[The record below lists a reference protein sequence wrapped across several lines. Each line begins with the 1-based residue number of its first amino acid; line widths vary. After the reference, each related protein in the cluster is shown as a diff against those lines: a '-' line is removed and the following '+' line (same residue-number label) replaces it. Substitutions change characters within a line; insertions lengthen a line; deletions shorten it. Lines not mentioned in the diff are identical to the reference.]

1 MDTYLYALI
10 LSISHIN
17 NVFNIISPIIYF
29 ILRLFGIF
37 KYEINTPETIKYLHT
52 QTENDICLKYNDEN
66 KPIGWIFGINK
77 YYFIKYICFV
87 NNFDKNDYEKTILI
101 TTRKQKDI
109 LLNKKSIKIINN
121 DKQNNENL
129 NNKNVNEE
137 QNELIKNN
145 NEITLYRRNNHYYN
159 IGYCKKKINIGNN
172 IPRNCQKNIINEITN
187 LFHEKNRIVCY
198 LYGKFGQGKTFLSY
212 LLANNLNGTL
222 CKTFNPTEPGDELQL
237 LYALIQ
243 PTENNPLIVLLDE
256 VDIMINSIHNETLIP
271 HKNIARE
278 VHNKTTWNIF
288 LDNIDYGHYPNFIL
302 IMCSNKSP
310 KEINEL
316 DNSYLR
322 KNRVHYIKEVIN
334 KNNKIE

>member
-37 KYEINTPETIKYLHT
+37 KYEINTLETIKYLHT

-66 KPIGWIFGINK
+66 KPIGWIFGVNK

-129 NNKNVNEE
+129 NNENDNEE
-137 QNELIKNN
+137 QNKLIKNN
-145 NEITLYRRNNHYYN
+145 NEIT
-159 IGYCKKKINIGNN
+159 
-172 IPRNCQKNIINEITN
+172 N
-187 LFHEKNRIVCY
+187 LFHKKNRIVCY
-198 LYGKFGQGKTFLSY
+198 LYGKFGEGKTFLSY
-212 LLANNLNGTL
+212 LLANSLNGSL
-222 CKTFNPTEPGDELQL
+222 CKTFNPTDPGDELQL
-237 LYALIQ
+237 LYALVQ

-256 VDIMINSIHNETLIP
+256 IDIMINSIHNETLIP

-334 KNNKIE
+334 KNNKVE

>member
-66 KPIGWIFGINK
+66 KPIGWIFGVNK

-129 NNKNVNEE
+129 NNENDNEE
-137 QNELIKNN
+137 QNKLIKNN

-172 IPRNCQKNIINEITN
+172 IPRNCQKNIIDEITN
-187 LFHEKNRIVCY
+187 LFHKKNRIVCY
-198 LYGKFGQGKTFLSY
+198 LYGKFGEGKTLLSY
-212 LLANNLNGTL
+212 LLANSLNGSL
-222 CKTFNPTEPGDELQL
+222 
-237 LYALIQ
+237 
-243 PTENNPLIVLLDE
+243 
-256 VDIMINSIHNETLIP
+256 
-271 HKNIARE
+271 
-278 VHNKTTWNIF
+278 
-288 LDNIDYGHYPNFIL
+288 
-302 IMCSNKSP
+302 
-310 KEINEL
+310 
-316 DNSYLR
+316 
-322 KNRVHYIKEVIN
+322 
-334 KNNKIE
+334 